1 MRIERDGNILVL
13 KGPIPKRLFI
23 ELDQKLSYMYRSRDF
38 RGNLK
43 VEKRLLYNM
52 LGEDDMCTTIGM
64 WNDVSDVLKQYPDIG
79 YEFVENTPPEYNHQ
93 KVKPDWGNVA
103 DLNFRAGQKE
113 AINSIIS
120 HNGGIVC
127 APTGFGKT
135 FLIGALCK
143 LFPKAK
149 IHVTTKSVEI
159 ANRIASDLKRL
170 LPSVGMIGGGKNE
183 ANARVLVI
191 TSDSLHKAPSD
202 ADLFFYD
209 ECHQAAAESYTDNIL
224 TTYNYAKRIG
234 FTATPTGRSDGAD
247 RVLSLLFGPV
257 IFNMDYSQG
266 VDLGLVV
273 PIKVRWLT
281 YSGPC
286 AEAAEYKKPIYRKRH
301 CIWQNEARNQL
312 IADDV
317 RTKYAD
323 DSVLILV
330 ETVEHAVYLHNLL
343 PEFELCYANMDTT
356 DLNKYIAKK
365 LLPENYEPL
374 SKKDRIDLCAKF
386 LNGTV
391 KKVISTD
398 VWSTGVDFP
407 SLSVVYSVS
416 SRVSKILTTQ
426 GAGRVSRI
434 FKGKEF
440 GEVVDI
446 QDLFADDFKGFSYRR
461 YKTYKELGWEQEGFG
476 TKKNGTKV

>member
-1 MRIERDGNILVL
+1 MIISKDGNVL
-13 KGPIPKRLFI
+13 SIQGDPIPQRLFTD
-23 ELDQKLSYMYRSRDF
+23 LDHELSYTYRSRNF
-38 RGNLK
+38 RGDLLL
-43 VEKRLLYNM
+43 EKRLLYNM
-52 LGEDDMCTTIGM
+52 SCDNLMLTTIGM
-64 WNDVSDVLKQYPDIG
+64 WPDIQKVLAQHPNVQVS
-79 YEFVENTPPEYNHQ
+79 FVDNTPDEYNLK
-93 KVKPDWGNVA
+93 KVVPDWGNVS
-103 DLNFRAGQKE
+103 DLTFKPGQRE
-113 AINSIIS
+113 AIQAIINS
-120 HNGGIVC
+120 NGGIVC

-143 LFPKAK
+143 LFPKAR
-149 IHVTTKSVEI
+149 IHISTKSVEI
-159 ANRIASDLKRL
+159 AIRIVKDLKRL
-170 LPSVGMIGGGKNE
+170 IPSVGMIGGGKNE
-183 ANARVLVI
+183 AKARVLVI
-191 TSDSLHKAPSD
+191 TADSLHKAPGD

-209 ECHQAAAESYTDNIL
+209 ECHQAAAESYTQDIL

-247 RVLSLLFGPV
+247 RVLNLLFGNV

-273 PIKVRWLT
+273 PIRVRWLPYT
-281 YSGPC
+281 GPC
-286 AEAAEYKKPIYRKRH
+286 VEASEYKKAIYRKRH
-301 CIWQNEARNQL
+301 CIWRNEARNKV

-317 RTKYAD
+317 HANYEN

-330 ETVEHAVYLHNLL
+330 ETVEHAVYLHKLL
-343 PEFELCYANMDTT
+343 PEFELCYATMDPA
-356 DLNKYIAKK
+356 DLTKYKAKN
-365 LLPENYEPL
+365 LLPEDYEPL
-374 SKKDRIDLCAKF
+374 SKNDRIKLCNDF
-386 LNGTV
+386 LTGKV

-434 FKGKEF
+434 FSGKDH
-440 GEVVDI
+440 GNVVDI

-476 TKKNGTKV
+476 GTKRGS